1 MTVVSVVCSHVEV
14 SVTRRSLVQRTPTEC
29 GVSIECD
36 RKGDPGPQGLSNH
49 EKKNSGEYCQ

>member
-1 MTVVSVVCSHVEV
+1 MSVVCSHVEV
-14 SVTRRSLVQRTPTEC
+14 SVTSRSLVQRTPTEC

-49 EKKNSGEYCQ
+49 EKKNSGECFQ